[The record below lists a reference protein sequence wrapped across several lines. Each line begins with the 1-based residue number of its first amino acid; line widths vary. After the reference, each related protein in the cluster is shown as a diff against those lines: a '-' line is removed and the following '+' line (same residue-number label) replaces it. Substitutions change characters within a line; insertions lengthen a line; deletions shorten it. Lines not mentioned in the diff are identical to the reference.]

1 MSSLFLLYWLSLSY
15 KENSCFYVLTL
26 QPPTVLKLLT
36 VSKRG
41 SVGSF
46 AFSRYKIISSVNSD
60 GLLSFLQHLCFI
72 PLPTWCLNRNYMV
85 PDGILILYPTSKGN
99 ILFFFFFTIFYHFY
113 LGVAVWYFNLPARIF
128 NKYLPVLDLVAH
140 RKHTQRSCWSK
151 F

>member
-99 ILFFFFFTIFYHFY
+99 ILFFFFLPFFTIFTLVWRYGILTY
-113 LGVAVWYFNLPARIF
+113 LHVSLKIPSCSRPGCTQKTYPALLL
-128 NKYLPVLDLVAH
+128 K
-140 RKHTQRSCWSK
+140 
-151 F
+151 